1 MSDKTQNEELD
12 LIEDISEVELQNENQ
27 VETVEVATEEIIE
40 DVAVEKPTTKAGL
53 LASIYEE
60 MSKLDKTELAKA
72 YESML
77 GEKVEIEDEEE
88 DDESEEESDDE
99 EVVEKKKKVKE
110 SDEDEEDEEVVEKK
124 GKVKESYDFK
134 DDLDALVVADSSLSE
149 EFQEKA
155 GTIFEAAVKSK
166 ISSEIER
173 LEEEYAVQLQEESE
187 VIKESLVEKVDG
199 YLNYV
204 VESWMEENKLAVEA
218 GVRTEISE
226 SFMQSLKGLFTEH
239 YIDVPESK
247 IDLVDG
253 LVEEVS
259 ELEEQVN
266 KMVSDN
272 IKLNESVQLLKRE
285 MIIDEASKDLATT
298 QVEKLKGLVED
309 LDFEDEKTFIK
320 KVFTVKESY
329 FSDKPSDFDVE
340 KSEMENGSSAEA
352 VQLSSSM
359 EMYSSVLSNTIKK

>member
-1 MSDKTQNEELD
+1 
-12 LIEDISEVELQNENQ
+12 
-27 VETVEVATEEIIE
+27 
-40 DVAVEKPTTKAGL
+40 
-53 LASIYEE
+53 
-60 MSKLDKTELAKA
+60 
-72 YESML
+72 
-77 GEKVEIEDEEE
+77 
-88 DDESEEESDDE
+88 
-99 EVVEKKKKVKE
+99 
-110 SDEDEEDEEVVEKK
+110 
-124 GKVKESYDFK
+124 
-134 DDLDALVVADSSLSE
+134 
-149 EFQEKA
+149 
-155 GTIFEAAVKSK
+155 
-166 ISSEIER
+166 
-173 LEEEYAVQLQEESE
+173 
-187 VIKESLVEKVDG
+187 
-199 YLNYV
+199 
-204 VESWMEENKLAVEA
+204 MEENKLAVEA